1 MQASFADFHGHWGV
15 VEDLEKTKEEEET
28 VKQQQ
33 QQTATNVNS
42 TEELTQEEMG
52 ELFNDNYDDDD
63 EDENSFSISRVQAE
77 AGYAKDE
84 DGNLVLKNGGGGAA
98 RPSSAASST
107 VSDIIAA
114 AAERPRAAVVEPVRL
129 QAAFQPGASPL
140 HFSSRFLVY
149 NSVGIVKAFTSESE
163 SSIDVEFHDVDVH
176 HAFHLANPESY
187 RLAALTRRLVVLARE
202 GDEET
207 PAKVCVNY
215 FASSDMNKE
224 WSLELPAGETILAVA
239 G

>member
-1 MQASFADFHGHWGV
+1 V

-33 QQTATNVNS
+33 QLPATVNS

-52 ELFNDNYDDDD
+52 ELFNDNYDDD

-84 DGNLVLKNGGGGAA
+84 DGNLVLKGGGGGAA

-114 AAERPRAAVVEPVRL
+114 AERPRAAAVEPVRL

-149 NSVGIVKAFTSESE
+149 NSVGIVKAFTSDSE
-163 SSIDVEFHDVDVH
+163 SSIDVEFHDVEVH
-176 HAFHLANPESY
+176 HAFHLANPEGY

-224 WSLELPAGETILAVA
+224 WSLELSPGETILAVA